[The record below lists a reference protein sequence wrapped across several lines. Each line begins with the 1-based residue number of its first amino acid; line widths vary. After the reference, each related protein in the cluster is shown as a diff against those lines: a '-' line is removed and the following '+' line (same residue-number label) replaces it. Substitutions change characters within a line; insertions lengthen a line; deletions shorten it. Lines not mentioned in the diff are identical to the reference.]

1 MRNKNIKYI
10 LNAMQHGSQ
19 LNKIDILYIFCQCE
33 PEGICIMFRYL
44 FYSLSYLH
52 LNT

>member
-1 MRNKNIKYI
+1 
-10 LNAMQHGSQ
+10 MQHGSQ
-19 LNKIDILYIFCQCE
+19 PNKIDILYMFCQRE

-52 LNT
+52 LKT